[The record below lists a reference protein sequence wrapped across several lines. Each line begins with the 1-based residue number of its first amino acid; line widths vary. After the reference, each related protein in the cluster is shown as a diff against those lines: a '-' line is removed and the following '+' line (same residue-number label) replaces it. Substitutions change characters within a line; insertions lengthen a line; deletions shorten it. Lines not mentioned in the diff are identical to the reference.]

1 MLIPARGGVRSS
13 SRTSPD
19 LVIERD
25 RRLVPGHRSAAVAVS
40 ADGGDWGAFG
50 PSCSNGVGDTD
61 LLLTRTIEPI
71 ATTAHVLLPVAGGRR
86 RSSERCRR
94 RARHPLSMIVWRPVG
109 RRIEERP
116 AGGSPDQAAKSIVQ

>member
-19 LVIERD
+19 LMIERD
-25 RRLVPGHRSAAVAVS
+25 RHLVPGHRRAAVAVS

-71 ATTAHVLLPVAGGRR
+71 SAAAHALLRVAGGRPNGADAELGIR
-86 RSSERCRR
+86 
-94 RARHPLSMIVWRPVG
+94 
-109 RRIEERP
+109 
-116 AGGSPDQAAKSIVQ
+116 